1 MEEGKAIP
9 QSHVQEVN
17 HDAVRP
23 SFGAKLKAYF
33 RKWCPPAIPAL
44 EGLASGSPQEW
55 RNLANKDNGIYVA
68 FPKISQDGVHDSTL
82 KIQSLTLSNPT
93 ATLFHLEQ
101 DALLT
106 NHDKYYPRLDT
117 FNASLSVSSAEE
129 DRPYA
134 YVQLPAVHATE
145 TTTTYI
151 DQDVQ
156 ITDMDLF
163 VDYNT

>member
-1 MEEGKAIP
+1 MVVAP
-9 QSHVQEVN
+9 SHLLHRFN
-17 HDAVRP
+17 TNYRP
-23 SFGAKLKAYF
+23 LPVS
-33 RKWCPPAIPAL
+33 PPAIPAL